1 MKILQYITNYINEI
15 RDIPS
20 NYFTAGNNQNVEFI
34 EQSKV
39 REDDKRNIKTYQV
52 LTGNGK
58 GNTIYTELPERATDI
73 RRAATSDAG
82 SR

>member
-15 RDIPS
+15 RDGPY
-20 NYFTAGNNQNVEFI
+20 YFTDDNNQNVEFI
-34 EQSKV
+34 EQSKKT
-39 REDDKRNIKTYQV
+39 EDDKRNIKTYQV